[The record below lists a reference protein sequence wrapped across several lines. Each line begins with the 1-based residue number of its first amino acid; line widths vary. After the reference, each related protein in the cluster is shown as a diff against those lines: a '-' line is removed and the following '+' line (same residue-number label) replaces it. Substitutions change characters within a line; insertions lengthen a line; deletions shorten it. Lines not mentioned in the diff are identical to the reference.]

1 MNDVY
6 ESETATDR
14 VGLGDRVFKGAGE
27 LADNNFWSP
36 VESDSAHDDGLCPS
50 RYATLHRREVVR
62 YVGQELSHERFFRYG
77 QRDAG
82 FSCRAAGP
90 LQFGIVL
97 RSRRLPSQ
105 GNGVCVLGVRKGV
118 GAQ

>member
-14 VGLGDRVFKGAGE
+14 D
-27 LADNNFWSP
+27 
-36 VESDSAHDDGLCPS
+36 
-50 RYATLHRREVVR
+50 ATLHRREVVR
-62 YVGQELSHERFFRYG
+62 YVGQVLSHERFFRYG

-90 LQFGIVL
+90 LQLGIVL
-97 RSRRLPSQ
+97 RPRRLPSQ
-105 GNGVCVLGVRKGV
+105 GNRLYILSVKKGIDTE
-118 GAQ
+118 

>member
-14 VGLGDRVFKGAGE
+14 D
-27 LADNNFWSP
+27 
-36 VESDSAHDDGLCPS
+36 
-50 RYATLHRREVVR
+50 ATLHRREVVR
-62 YVGQELSHERFFRYG
+62 YVGQVLSHERFFRYG

-90 LQFGIVL
+90 LPFGIVL
-97 RSRRLPSQ
+97 RPRRLPSQ
-105 GNGVCVLGVRKGV
+105 GNGLCIFSVKKGI
-118 GAQ
+118 GAE

>member
-1 MNDVY
+1 MKVKLPQTKWVLVTV
-6 ESETATDR
+6 SSRAQGGWQTITSGR
-14 VGLGDRVFKGAGE
+14 SLSLTRRTMKG
-27 LADNNFWSP
+27 S
-36 VESDSAHDDGLCPS
+36 VTS

-97 RSRRLPSQ
+97 RPRRLPSQ
-105 GNGVCVLGVRKGV
+105 GNGLCIFNVKKGI
-118 GAQ
+118 GAE